1 MLEIRSVKYVLE
13 LFYTMLV
20 RNAHSADSVPNHNL
34 HIKVMVLNWFFYFFT
49 LSVKF
54 YLRGP

>member
-13 LFYTMLV
+13 LLYTMLV

-34 HIKVMVLNWFFYFFT
+34 HIKVMVLNWLLYFYTF
-49 LSVKF
+49 SGNF